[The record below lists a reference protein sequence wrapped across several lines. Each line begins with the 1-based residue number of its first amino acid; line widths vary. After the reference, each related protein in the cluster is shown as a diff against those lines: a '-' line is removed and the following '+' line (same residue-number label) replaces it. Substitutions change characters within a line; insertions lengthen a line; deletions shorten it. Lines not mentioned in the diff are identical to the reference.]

1 MDQSKQ
7 YNPKEEEKL
16 LEAFWEKN
24 KIYKFNHNSKSKIFS
39 IDTPPPTVS
48 GKMHLGHAF
57 SYTQQD
63 ILARYKRMQGF
74 NVFYP
79 FGTDDNGLPT
89 ERLIEKEK
97 NVKATKMPR
106 KDFIKLCLKT
116 LESELRPKYLQDWK
130 RIGMSCDWS
139 LLYTTI
145 SPEVQKISQ
154 KHFIELYNKKRAYR
168 NRTPFMWCPECE
180 TAISQVELEDKEKDS
195 QFVYMK
201 FDTSTGKKI
210 TIATTRPELMGACVG
225 ISVNPKDKRYKNLIG
240 AKAVL
245 PFYNREIK
253 IQADNDVDMD
263 FGSGILYRC
272 SFGDMAD
279 AEWLRDNKVQAVEI
293 INKDGTLNEQAGKYS
308 GLRSKQARKEIIED
322 LEKEGR
328 IEKIEPIK
336 HVVNVHERCG
346 TEIEILMTD
355 QWFIKYL
362 DLKNKFLE
370 LGNKLNWHPAH
381 MKNRYD
387 NWVKGLKYD
396 WCISRQ
402 RFFGVPF
409 PVWYCENCKEI
420 ILAKESQ
427 LPVDPLKDSPPVKKC
442 PKCSSSNLIPEKDV
456 LDTWATSSLTP
467 QIVQSLTKSKVFPMD
482 LRPQA
487 HDIISFWLFNTVAR
501 SYLHE
506 NKLPWKEITISG
518 WALDPDGRKMSKSKG
533 NIIEPQVMIEKY
545 SADSLRFWAASSK
558 LGDDIPFKEKEL
570 VAGIKTTT
578 KLWNASKFSL
588 IHLQGYKPKKV
599 KLLAF
604 DEWQLSKLN
613 SLIKTCTK
621 SFEQYE
627 YFRTKSET
635 ENFFWNTF
643 CDNYLEIIKNRLYNA
658 KTKQEKESAQY
669 VLYTSL
675 LAILKLFA
683 PIMPYITEKIYQ
695 EYFKR
700 NEKEKS
706 IHISSWPKYDSKLID
721 KKLEKEGE
729 ELIEIIAKVRQLKTS
744 SQKSLKEEITLTL
757 PLEYKKSKFLEDLIS
772 VTKARELKFGNEL
785 NIQF

>member
-201 FDTSTGKKI
+201 FDTSIGGKI

-240 AKAVL
+240 AKAIL

-613 SLIKTCTK
+613 SLIKTCTE

-700 NEKEKS
+700 HEKEKS